1 MTRLLA
7 RSSARYL
14 RRHPWLF
21 ILSILGVALGVA
33 VVVAIDVANS
43 SARRA
48 FELSTEAVAGRA
60 THQVRRA
67 EGPLPDTVYRSLKVD
82 LGFRD
87 AAPVVEGFVRSGART
102 LRVLGID
109 PLAEAPFRGYTS
121 ARSFDLGAFMTEP
134 TTLLSSV
141 QAEVMGLAEG
151 SWIRVDV
158 AGVIDSLRI
167 IGEIEPGDERMRR
180 SLEDLLLVDVSTA
193 QRMFGLRGQL
203 SYIDL
208 LLEDGDQDAVLDRI
222 EAQLPAGI
230 VVQRSEARTR
240 TVEQMTRAFE
250 LNLSALSLLA
260 LVVGMF
266 LIYNTMTFSVVQR
279 RGMIGRLRA
288 IGVTRREIT
297 WSVLGEA
304 ALIAVLGTALGFG
317 LGIVLA
323 DRLVGLVAQTI
334 NDLYF
339 VVNVTG
345 LALEPWTVVK
355 GASLGIGATIFAALW
370 PAREAARTPAT
381 IVMQRSAEESSTL
394 RRAPFLAALGV
405 AVGFG
410 GGAILILSGQSIEL
424 SYVGMLGLI
433 LGSVLLVPV
442 MVIGYTRVIR
452 GPAGAL
458 LGLTGRM
465 AARGLTTSL
474 SRIAVAIAA
483 LTVAIAATI
492 GVGVMVDSFRET
504 VDVWLTQTLRADVYI
519 QPPSL
524 LGRGGDG
531 TLRPEVIERIRSIE
545 GIEQSHTVRSRQ
557 FTLGGRPFN
566 LTAIDAGAREGS
578 GYRFKDADVDR
589 AWEAFRSGD
598 AIIISE
604 PFSFRF
610 SVSTGD
616 SLEIPTDDG
625 SPRLPI
631 AGVYYDY
638 GSDLGVVLMN
648 RTLYERLFEDRERS
662 GISLVAAPGQDV
674 DALMDR
680 VREETAGMQELLIRS
695 NRGLRE
701 ASLDVFDRTFQITGV
716 LRILTILV
724 AFVGVLSAFMS
735 LQLEKVKEI
744 AVMRAQGFTPR
755 QVGGYVTAQS
765 VLGGLL
771 SGLLAVP
778 LGLLLAVVL
787 VYVINKRSF
796 GWTLQFIIP
805 LDILVQAVL
814 LAVVA
819 AFMAALYPAWRMA
832 STNPALALRNE

>member
-14 RRHPWLF
+14 LRHPWLF
-21 ILSILGVALGVA
+21 VLSVIGVAMGVA

-60 THQVRRA
+60 THQVQRID
-67 EGPLPDTVYRSLKVD
+67 GPLSDTVYRSIRVD
-82 LGFRD
+82 LGFKD
-87 AAPVVEGFVRSGART
+87 AAPVVEGYARSGSRT

-109 PLAEAPFRGYTS
+109 PLSESPFRGYTS
-121 ARSFDLGAFMTEP
+121 GRSFDLGVFMTER
-134 TTLLSSV
+134 TALLSSD
-141 QAEVMGLAEG
+141 QADAMDVGEG
-151 SWIRVDV
+151 DWLQVEV
-158 AGVIDSLRI
+158 AGVADSLRVL
-167 IGEIEPGDERMRR
+167 GLIEPADERMRR
-180 SLEDLLLVDVSTA
+180 SLQDILLVDISTA
-193 QRMFGLRGQL
+193 QRMFELEGRL

-208 LLEDGDQDAVLDRI
+208 LLDDGDEEGPLDRI
-222 EAQLPAGI
+222 ESQLPPGV

-240 TVEQMTRAFE
+240 TVAQMTRAFE

-279 RGMIGRLRA
+279 RGMIGRLRT
-288 IGVTRREIT
+288 IGVTRGEIT
-297 WSVLGEA
+297 LSVLGEA
-304 ALIAVLGTALGFG
+304 VAIAVLGTAAGFG
-317 LGIVLA
+317 LGILLA
-323 DRLVGLVAQTI
+323 NELVHLVAQTI

-339 VVNVTG
+339 VVSVTS
-345 LALEPWTVVK
+345 LALEPWTVLK
-355 GASLGIGATIFAALW
+355 GASLGIGATVLTAFW
-370 PAREAARTPAT
+370 PAREASRVSAT
-381 IVMQRSAEESSTL
+381 IVMQRSAEESSTR
-394 RRAPFLAALGV
+394 RRAPLLAALGIV
-405 AVGFG
+405 VGMA
-410 GGAILILSGQSIEL
+410 GGAVLIVSGQSIVL
-424 SYVGMLGLI
+424 SYAGMLGLI
-433 LGSVLLVPV
+433 LGSVLLVPILIV
-442 MVIGYTRVIR
+442 GFARILRR
-452 GPAGAL
+452 PAGAV

-474 SRIAVAIAA
+474 SRISVAIAA

-492 GVGVMVDSFRET
+492 GVGVMVESFRET
-504 VDVWLTQTLRADVYI
+504 VTVWLGQTLRADIYV

-531 TLRPEVIERIRSIE
+531 TLRPEVIDRIRSVE
-545 GIEQSHTVRSRQ
+545 GVNRSYTVRTRQ
-557 FTLGGRPFN
+557 MLLDDRPFN
-566 LTAIDAGAREGS
+566 LTTIDADARDGS
-578 GYRFKDADVDR
+578 AYRFKEGDADQ
-589 AWEAFRSGD
+589 AWSAFQAGEALLV
-598 AIIISE
+598 SE

-610 SVSTGD
+610 AISAGD
-616 SLEIPTDDG
+616 SLEIPTDAG
-625 SPRLPI
+625 VARLPV

-638 GSDLGVVLMN
+638 GSDLGVVLLS
-648 RTLYERLFEDRERS
+648 RRLYERHYEDRERS
-662 GISLVAAPGQDV
+662 GISLTAAPGEDV
-674 DALMDR
+674 DELMQR
-680 VREETAGMQELLIRS
+680 VQVATGGMQELIIRS

-701 ASLDVFDRTFQITGV
+701 ASLDVFDRTFRITGV

-744 AVMRAQGFTPR
+744 AVMRAQGFTPG
-755 QVGGYVTAQS
+755 QVGAYVTTQS
-765 VLGGLL
+765 VFGGLL
-771 SGLLAVP
+771 AGLFAVP

-814 LAVVA
+814 LAVLA

-832 STNPALALRNE
+832 STSPALALRNE